1 MRPYNNDRNPELSH
15 PVSSVENT
23 LAEKTSNSNAPF
35 DILRSLSESISVD
48 CGSFEISAPT
58 ENYQTSSA
66 PSHVAF
72 VDPRGR
78 EIQTPVESAAPMPV
92 NREPAIRESSYTA
105 QKTNMSSVNAVA
117 DMDDDNYDCM
127 NDPNYRAQS
136 QNNSSAPSF
145 EELMAR
151 TAEGIARMREENDRV
166 YSNSEN
172 IETSKPQNRTR
183 TESVEKVSKPEDKP
197 STCAR
202 SESLPKKR
210 FLSGINW
217 GKTRKTLFS
226 RETIKVA
233 FLTVAISAL
242 IVSAVIYK
250 QSPSRNNGLSESE
263 DVVINQS
270 DSEIPDVPV
279 QKNAVAA
286 NNGEFN
292 DPANDN
298 YWNPQSNDNWAS
310 SDEPNPRALTDQM
323 RGDYQSPTFD
333 ADPGFEY
340 NQNASNDFSNPEDVG
355 RQLSSP
361 HSSNNGNQFADA
373 IPVYNVE
380 PKFADVSPA
389 FGSQY
394 TPNEYESPVLED
406 DTVSG
411 YSETGYNSNFMR

>member
-1 MRPYNNDRNPELSH
+1 MRPYNNYRNPELSQ

-23 LAEKTSNSNAPF
+23 LTDRASNSNASF

-48 CGSFEISAPT
+48 CGCFEISAPT
-58 ENYQTSSA
+58 EYCQTSSA

-72 VDPRGR
+72 VDPRGK
-78 EIQTPVESAAPMPV
+78 EIRTPVESSAPTPV
-92 NREPAIRESSYTA
+92 NREPAVRETSNMA

-136 QNNSSAPSF
+136 SNNSSSPSF

-151 TAEGIARMREENDRV
+151 TAEGIARMREETDRA
-166 YSNSEN
+166 YSNSVN
-172 IETSKPQNRTR
+172 NETSQPQSRAR
-183 TESVEKVSKPEDKP
+183 TESAENVSKSENKP
-197 STCAR
+197 SIGVQP
-202 SESLPKKR
+202 ESSSKKR
-210 FLSGINW
+210 FLSRINW
-217 GKTRKTLFS
+217 DKTRKTLFS
-226 RETIKVA
+226 REAIKLV

-250 QSPSRNNGLSESE
+250 KSPSRNSGLPESE

-270 DSEIPDVPV
+270 DSEISDVPV
-279 QKNAVAA
+279 QKNAVVA

-298 YWNPQSNDNWAS
+298 YWNPQSNDSWAS

-323 RGDYQSPTFD
+323 RGDYQLPTFD
-333 ADPGFEY
+333 ADSGYEY
-340 NQNASNDFSNPEDVG
+340 NQTVTNDFSNPEDAG

-361 HSSNNGNQFADA
+361 HRSNQFAETVPA
-373 IPVYNVE
+373 YNVE
-380 PKFADVSPA
+380 PKYADVSPA

-394 TPNEYESPVLED
+394 IPNEYESPVLED

>member
-1 MRPYNNDRNPELSH
+1 MRPYNTYRNPELSQ

-23 LAEKTSNSNAPF
+23 LADRTSNSNEPF

-48 CGSFEISAPT
+48 CGSFEISEPT
-58 ENYQTSSA
+58 EYYQNSSA
-66 PSHVAF
+66 PSHVSF

-78 EIQTPVESAAPMPV
+78 EIQTPVESAAPAPV
-92 NREPAIRESSYTA
+92 KREPAIREASNTA
-105 QKTNMSSVNAVA
+105 QNTNKSSVNAVA

-136 QNNSSAPSF
+136 QNEASSPSF

-151 TAEGIARMREENDRV
+151 TAEGLARMREENDRV
-166 YSNSEN
+166 YSNSEKN
-172 IETSKPQNRTR
+172 ETSKSQDRAR
-183 TESVEKVSKPEDKP
+183 TESVENVSKPKDKP
-197 STCAR
+197 STDAQ
-202 SESLPKKR
+202 SKSLPKKR

-217 GKTRKTLFS
+217 GKTRTTLFS
-226 RETIKVA
+226 RETIKLV

-250 QSPSRNNGLSESE
+250 QSPRRNSGLPESE
-263 DVVINQS
+263 DVVINPA
-270 DSEIPDVPV
+270 SETPDVPV
-279 QKNAVAA
+279 QKNEVAA

-298 YWNPQSNDNWAS
+298 YWNLSNDNWVS
-310 SDEPNPRALTDQM
+310 SDDPNPRALTDQM

-333 ADPGFEY
+333 ADPGYEY

-361 HSSNNGNQFADA
+361 HSSNQFAETM
-373 IPVYNVE
+373 PTYNVE
-380 PKFADVSPA
+380 PKYADVSPA

-394 TPNEYESPVLED
+394 IPNEYESPVLED

>member
-1 MRPYNNDRNPELSH
+1 MRPYNTYRNPELSQ

-23 LAEKTSNSNAPF
+23 LADRTSNSNAPF
-35 DILRSLSESISVD
+35 DILSSLSESISVD

-58 ENYQTSSA
+58 EYYQTSSA
-66 PSHVAF
+66 PSHVSF

-78 EIQTPVESAAPMPV
+78 EIQTPVESPAPTPV
-92 NREPAIRESSYTA
+92 NREPAIREPSNTT
-105 QKTNMSSVNAVA
+105 QNTNMSSVNAVA

-136 QNNSSAPSF
+136 QNESSAPTF

-151 TAEGIARMREENDRV
+151 TAEGIARMREETNRAC
-166 YSNSEN
+166 SNTEN
-172 IETSKPQNRTR
+172 NETSKSQNRTA
-183 TESVEKVSKPEDKP
+183 SVENVSKPEDKP
-197 STCAR
+197 STGVQ

-226 RETIKVA
+226 RETIKLV
-233 FLTVAISAL
+233 FLTVAISVL
-242 IVSAVIYK
+242 IVSAVLYK
-250 QSPSRNNGLSESE
+250 QSPRRNNGLPESE

-270 DSEIPDVPV
+270 DSEIQDVPV
-279 QKNAVAA
+279 QKNEVAA
-286 NNGEFN
+286 NSGEFN

-298 YWNPQSNDNWAS
+298 YWNPSNDNWAS

-333 ADPGFEY
+333 ADSGYEY

-361 HSSNNGNQFADA
+361 HSSNQFAETVPA
-373 IPVYNVE
+373 YNVE
-380 PKFADVSPA
+380 PKYADVSPA

-394 TPNEYESPVLED
+394 IPNEYESPVLED

-411 YSETGYNSNFMR
+411 YSETGYNSNFML